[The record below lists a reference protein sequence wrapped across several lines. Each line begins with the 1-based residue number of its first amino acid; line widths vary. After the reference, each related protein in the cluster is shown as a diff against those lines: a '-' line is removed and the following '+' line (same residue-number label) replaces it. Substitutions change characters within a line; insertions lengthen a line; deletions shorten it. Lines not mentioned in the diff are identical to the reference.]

1 MSVSVRHPTD
11 PDQKMAPRFPRPVT
25 VLPGSRLQRPEEG
38 ARCYKKCTKKRS
50 MRRVNYECVEAMRRQ
65 LRCCRRKM
73 GATMGAQP
81 TEQFATTIS
90 QELRTVF
97 R

>member
-1 MSVSVRHPTD
+1 MSARHPTD

-38 ARCYKKCTKKRS
+38 ARCYKKCTRKSS
-50 MRRVNYECVEAMRRQ
+50 MRRAKYECVEAMRRQ
-65 LRCCRRKM
+65 LKCCRRKIEV
-73 GATMGAQP
+73 QP
-81 TEQFATTIS
+81 TEKYAAAIS

-97 R
+97 K